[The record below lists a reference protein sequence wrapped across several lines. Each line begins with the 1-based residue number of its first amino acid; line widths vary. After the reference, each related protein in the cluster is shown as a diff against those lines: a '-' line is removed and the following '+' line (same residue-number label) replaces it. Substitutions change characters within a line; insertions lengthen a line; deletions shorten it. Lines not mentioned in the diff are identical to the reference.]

1 MAEGDFRSFQKEIV
15 KLGFYSYDE
24 QQSIWQIAQRC
35 ARTSGLALGGAGAVG
50 TAALGPGAA
59 VGFLAGLATGTAA
72 CTAGSILY
80 KEQIKQ
86 LLAEEGK

>member
-1 MAEGDFRSFQKEIV
+1 MADVDFRAFQREIV

-24 QQSIWQIAQRC
+24 QQSIFDLAKRC
-35 ARTSGLALGGAGAVG
+35 ARTTGLSLGGAGAVG

-72 CTAGSILY
+72 CTAGSLLY
-80 KEQIKQ
+80 REQIKQ
-86 LLAEEGK
+86 LLEEAQ

>member
-1 MAEGDFRSFQKEIV
+1 MTSNDFVRFRNEV
-15 KLGFYSYDE
+15 LKLGFHTYDE
-24 QQSIWQIAQRC
+24 QQSLWQIAQRC

-59 VGFLAGLATGTAA
+59 AGFHAGLATGTAM

-80 KEQIKQ
+80 KEQIRQ
-86 LLAEEGK
+86 MLADEPK